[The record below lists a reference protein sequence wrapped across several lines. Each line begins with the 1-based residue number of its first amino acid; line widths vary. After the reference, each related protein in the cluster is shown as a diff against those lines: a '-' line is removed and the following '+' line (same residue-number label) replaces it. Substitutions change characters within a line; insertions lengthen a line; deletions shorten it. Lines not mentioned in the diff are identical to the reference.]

1 MDIDDETLMALADG
15 EITGDAAARLHARI
29 AADPDLAARYALFA
43 QSAHW
48 VKEAALA
55 DPEASVSSDLEA
67 RVRQLAG
74 TDAPKAEHDK
84 VVPLHREMPRWQ
96 PIALAA
102 SLALAVGLSTGLVLA
117 PDAPA
122 PDGPILTVD
131 LRDRL
136 GRMPSGAQADLAD
149 GRRVTVVAS
158 FTDGAG
164 AFCREYEI
172 QGTGTAGFVAVAC
185 REGCMGPALCHGD
198 LRGHG
203 RLRPRCLARGARRLL
218 RRDRRIATAR
228 LGARATVS
236 RIGLS
241 RCGAIRRPVP
251 ARQAV

>member
-55 DPEASVSSDLEA
+55 DPEARVSSDLSA
-67 RVRQLAG
+67 RVRQMAG
-74 TDAPKAEHDK
+74 TDAPEAESKSDK
-84 VVPLHREMPRWQ
+84 VVPLRRRMPRWQ
-96 PIALAA
+96 PVALAA

-122 PDGPILTVD
+122 PDGPALTAD

-136 GRMPSGAQADLAD
+136 GTLPSGAQADLAD

-172 QGTGTAGFVAVAC
+172 QGVPDRRLCQRRLPRG
-185 REGCMGPALCHGD
+185 RRMGSALCHGD

-203 RLRPRCLARGARRLL
+203 RLRPRRLARSARRLL
-218 RRDRRIATAR
+218 RRDRRIATQHR
-228 LGARATVS
+228 RYQQ
-236 RIGLS
+236 
-241 RCGAIRRPVP
+241 CG
-251 ARQAV
+251 